1 MLGAEHRLELGY
13 RAPNRCHTVPGF
25 AWWSH
30 GLSSEL
36 ELAKA
41 RRRILIRRQKARL
54 EQCCRHER
62 IGQKVVFVNAPP
74 DLHALRAS
82 MFMDKVGE
90 AVPVSRSAER
100 GASIISPCVLP
111 GVTSKQLRRFYAAST
126 AQPDGEKRM
135 PELQAVATRQCFKLA
150 TRKVICLNV
159 FSKSLG
165 RILYSD
171 NDEKF
176 TK

>member
-36 ELAKA
+36 ELAEA

-100 GASIISPCVLP
+100 GASI
-111 GVTSKQLRRFYAAST
+111 AAST